1 MKKVFLS
8 LMAVAAIA
16 LTGCKPEGQEQ
27 PPSSNPSIIGTWT
40 CEYEGEYGEVTDET
54 NIIKQV
60 LVIEEGG
67 AMTFSLYAYGEEL
80 TMPTKWFVEGGQFCY
95 IDYGELYPED
105 EDPDTT
111 RLDYKVTEN
120 TLEFSDGDVTVYKR
134 VK

>member
-1 MKKVFLS
+1 MKKTYLA

-16 LTGCKPEGQEQ
+16 LIGCKDDNTHSSS
-27 PPSSNPSIIGTWT
+27 PSLIGTWS
-40 CEYEGEYGEVTDET
+40 CEYTGEYEEIVDGS

-95 IDYGELYPED
+95 IDYGALYPED
-105 EDPDTT
+105 EDPDTV

-120 TLEFSDGDVTVYKR
+120 TLEFNDGDVTVYKR